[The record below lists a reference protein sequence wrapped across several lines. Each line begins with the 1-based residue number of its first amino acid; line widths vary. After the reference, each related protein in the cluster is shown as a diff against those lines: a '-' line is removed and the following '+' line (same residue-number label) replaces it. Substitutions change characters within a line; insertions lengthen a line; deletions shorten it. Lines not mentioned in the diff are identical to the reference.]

1 MVRQGSA
8 TGVYHDYAL
17 GSPVSELTRDV
28 VVTVPKNR
36 WLRWLAE
43 GDLPG
48 DPIDE
53 LGEWDF
59 SIGSM
64 TPTSLPR
71 DSRVYVVAHGL
82 LRGYAPLVRVDAGL
96 ERLDKGLVRA
106 GGAVAVTLQPFGK
119 LEPTE
124 IKGFRGWRWR
134 YRWWDR
140 ADEVTFPDFAT
151 RGLPTKLRVE
161 VDKLL
166 AARATGPAM
175 RQRLRAGGISGV
187 S

>member
-1 MVRQGSA
+1 V
-8 TGVYHDYAL
+8 TGDI
-17 GSPVSELTRDV
+17 TRDV

-36 WLRWLAE
+36 WLHWLAE

-48 DPIDE
+48 DPLDE

-59 SIGSM
+59 SVGAM

-71 DSRVYVVAHGL
+71 GSRVYVVAHGL
-82 LRGYAPLVRVDAGL
+82 LRGYAPLVRVNAGL
-96 ERLDKGLVRA
+96 ERLDKGLVRC

-119 LEPTE
+119 LEPVE
-124 IKGFRGWRWR
+124 IKGFQGWR

-140 ADEVTFPDFAT
+140 KDEVDFPDFAT
-151 RGLPTKLRVE
+151 AGLPAKLRVE

-166 AARATGPAM
+166 VARATGPAM
-175 RQRLRAGGISGV
+175 RKRLRAWGISGV
-187 S
+187 E